1 MKKILFS
8 FLFVTLFIGLGYT
21 IFFNKSIDVTH
32 TIDKEAIRDKNFLND
47 KQAVLY
53 FSTTADQDMDDKGL
67 SFAVFIDEQGKAD
80 AYQMKGLELGG
91 ISFSENSLMLVDKNK
106 LRLVGKTFKEFTM
119 ETPQYTGERMDFL
132 KEQKLHVSI
141 FNTGVS
147 QDGGYDSNV
156 WFGNEQGFHK
166 GNIPYYILSSG
177 ITPDEALILTQDIE
191 KNEYFLKSVYFT
203 DHTLHVKDLIM
214 LQNSTNSEFASLSP
228 ILEDKNFYYLIL
240 NEFVSE
246 TSDNTVL
253 YRIDKETLSQDKIIL
268 ASYTNKKNPAS
279 TIPYNVKNSSHL
291 YASSLYYMNGLGE
304 VISFNT
310 KTDAVETAF
319 ALKDAPQDGVRHNEE
334 LFFKDNLLYVLR
346 YDKKSKEKYRIEVYS
361 LPDGR
366 KVDEKKIKG
375 LNHILQSVKRKS
387 IYSYDFKI
395 LK

>member
-203 DHTLHVKDLIM
+203 DYTLHVKDLIM
-214 LQNSTNSEFASLSP
+214 LQNRTNSEFASLSP

-319 ALKDAPQDGVRHNEE
+319 ALKDAHQDGVRHNEE